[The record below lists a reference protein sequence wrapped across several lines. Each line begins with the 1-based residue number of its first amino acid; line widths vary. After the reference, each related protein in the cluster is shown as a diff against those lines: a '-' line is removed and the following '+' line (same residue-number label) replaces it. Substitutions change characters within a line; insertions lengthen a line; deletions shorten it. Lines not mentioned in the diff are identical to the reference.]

1 MVRFYLETGKKTT
14 SEYVFLK
21 TLLKHWGILDQ
32 NYEIE
37 CVDGKDS
44 LHLMTN
50 KMKETALE
58 GGKNVIIFDADS
70 AQNGGGFDRR
80 KTELEELLREMGVTA
95 ELFLFPNNQ
104 DDGDVEVLMETLMQK
119 ELHERFFH
127 CYGDYEICLGND
139 YQAPNLKGKLHTY
152 ISAQKDLS
160 NRQRKSLGAGQW
172 LFNEKRFWNI
182 DRETLNPLRM
192 FIKGVFESN

>member
-1 MVRFYLETGKKTT
+1 MVRIYLETGKKTT
-14 SEYVFLK
+14 SEYVFVK
-21 TLLKHWGILDQ
+21 TLLKQWGILDH

-37 CVDGKDS
+37 CVDGKDC

-50 KMKETALE
+50 KMRETSLE
-58 GGKNVIIFDADS
+58 GGRNVVIFDADS
-70 AQNGGGFDRR
+70 AQSGGGFNCRR
-80 KTELEELLREMGVTA
+80 AELEELLRKMGVVA

-119 ELHERFFH
+119 EMHERFFH
-127 CYGDYEICLGND
+127 CYRDYEICLGND

-152 ISAQKDLS
+152 ISAQKALS

-172 LFNEKRFWNI
+172 LFEDKRFWDI
-182 DRETLNPLRM
+182 DRETLNPLKE
-192 FIKGVFESN
+192 FIKTMFSQY